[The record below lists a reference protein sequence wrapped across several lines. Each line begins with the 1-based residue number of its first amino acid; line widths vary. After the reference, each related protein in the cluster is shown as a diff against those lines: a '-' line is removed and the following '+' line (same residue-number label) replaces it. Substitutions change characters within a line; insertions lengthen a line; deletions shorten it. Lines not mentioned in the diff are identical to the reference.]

1 MESDSN
7 KKPVQHSSVLLIIVI
22 AVLGMFAYG
31 FVRTLFND
39 FYDSIHSN
47 HEYVQDSALV
57 FFSVIY
63 IIGRASVKWKWKKD
77 NIVRPL
83 YKRVFQIIEILLF
96 AVLMLTVV
104 WLVLK
109 YSGLLRI

>member
-1 MESDSN
+1 MESDAN
-7 KKPVQHSSVLLIIVI
+7 KKPAKPNPVLLIIVI

-31 FVRTLFND
+31 FVRTLFNN

-47 HEYVQDSALV
+47 HENAQDAALV

-63 IIGRASVKWKWKKD
+63 IIGRVGVNWKRNKD
-77 NIVRPL
+77 DIAHPF
-83 YKRVFQIIEILLF
+83 YTRVFHIIELLLF
-96 AVLMLTVV
+96 AVLVLTVI

-109 YSGLLRI
+109 YSGFLRI